1 MDSNFEKAIDELLN
15 RLDDEETD
23 LKKNN
28 RRDA

>member
-28 RRDA
+28 RRDT